1 MKHMLTLLDSPKPS
15 LPPVEAERL
24 LRLALFSNI
33 LPLDGSARGLI
44 KRRTDLAQNFR
55 EGRKKGVVPVFVSF
69 VWFLFA
75 LALSIQL
82 SFSDIGGNE
91 TAHNL
96 AVGLLVCWL
105 PILILASIVDRN
117 LVSSDSIRQKLNT
130 LVDDV
135 RWALLDPQNIRAY
148 MADTRST
155 EEDFAW
161 THCLSNQ
168 DLFGGSFFED
178 FGGQGRTHWHYGV
191 AHPLLAGIETKFMA
205 EYGRDWL
212 RHGDA
217 ARLAIVVG
225 SRNVNGLKMFDPRMI
240 WQIASSFIIVCGSV
254 SGAFILSCRSP
265 ATPTCLRR

>member
-1 MKHMLTLLDSPKPS
+1 M
-15 LPPVEAERL
+15 PPVEAERL
-24 LRLALFSNI
+24 LRLALFSNF
-33 LPLDGSARGLI
+33 LPLDGSTGSLV
-44 KRRTDLAQNFR
+44 KRRTELAQNFR

-117 LVSSDSIRQKLNT
+117 LVSSDSIREKLNS

-135 RWALLDPQNIRAY
+135 RRALLDPQTLNAY
-148 MADTRST
+148 MAGTRST
-155 EEDFAW
+155 AEDFAW
-161 THCLSNQ
+161 TGCLSDE
-168 DLFGGSFFED
+168 DLFCGDFFED

-217 ARLAIVVG
+217 ARLAIVVS
-225 SRNVNGLKMFDPRMI
+225 SRNINGLKMFDLRMV
-240 WQIASSFIIVCGSV
+240 WQIASSIIIVCGSV
-254 SGAFILSCRSP
+254 GGAFVLSCRRPSRLSMFRS
-265 ATPTCLRR
+265 ADKIY